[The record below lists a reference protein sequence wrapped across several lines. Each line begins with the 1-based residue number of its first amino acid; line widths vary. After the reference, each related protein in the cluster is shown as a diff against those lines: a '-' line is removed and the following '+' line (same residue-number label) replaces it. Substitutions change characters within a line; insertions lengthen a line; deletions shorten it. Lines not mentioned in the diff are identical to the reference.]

1 VALVLHQHIQ
11 ILQTADLAVALV
23 VPTAAVVALHLVVC
37 CGQVIRNNKMATPA
51 LRLFIAPQAPLVLVA
66 ALQMVCSADM
76 EFMHQVGLPSKE
88 DLGHLALA
96 VEVPQVITMEALNL
110 LEIPV
115 MVREPMSSIN
125 FRAPQTITVF
135 TAAAPQ
141 LEVILITLV
150 ADL

>member
-1 VALVLHQHIQ
+1 MIKFILGVLFSTVLTFCYHLQANQPVAQEKILVHPMQ
-11 ILQTADLAVALV
+11 DLL
-23 VPTAAVVALHLVVC
+23 C
-37 CGQVIRNNKMATPA
+37 DSPA

-76 EFMHQVGLPSKE
+76 EFLHQVGLPSKE